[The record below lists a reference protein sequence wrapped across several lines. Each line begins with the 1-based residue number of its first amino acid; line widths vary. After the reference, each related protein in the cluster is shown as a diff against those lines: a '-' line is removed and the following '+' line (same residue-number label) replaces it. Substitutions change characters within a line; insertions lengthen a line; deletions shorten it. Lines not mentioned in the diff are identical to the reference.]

1 MGAVDTRKEE
11 THNKNNE
18 FYEVRSCEASYFLI
32 KYNNSTHTHKFNDYR
47 NKRKLPLRISHC
59 SGTFFIS
66 ET

>member
-32 KYNNSTHTHKFNDYR
+32 KYNNSTHTHKFND
-47 NKRKLPLRISHC
+47 
-59 SGTFFIS
+59 
-66 ET
+66 